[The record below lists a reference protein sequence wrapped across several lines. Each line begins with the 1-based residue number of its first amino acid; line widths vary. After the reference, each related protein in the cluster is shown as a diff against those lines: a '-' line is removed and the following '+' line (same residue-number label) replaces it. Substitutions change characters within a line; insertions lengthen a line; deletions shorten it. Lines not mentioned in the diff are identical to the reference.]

1 MRDFSSY
8 IASSVL
14 QQSCFKGRNMQG
26 FVSRLFTSA
35 FAWLLLSLC
44 INTHAF
50 EISTG
55 ENVQCEVNLNGKTG
69 VATEIWDRY
78 TDVKYRSPELGRA
91 VAVMRLDDS
100 GWPTI
105 IFDAPAHE
113 KSIKG
118 SQTIWDFVYFHEC
131 AHAQNPKLSEVGANC
146 SAYIEM
152 GKRGLMNYN
161 RMKQLETMH
170 FNMMSILPIEYAG
183 SGSQFWHQTLKC
195 VKNPEEYFDSIMIP
209 Q

>member
-1 MRDFSSY
+1 M
-8 IASSVL
+8 L
-14 QQSCFKGRNMQG
+14 G
-26 FVSRLFTSA
+26 FVSKYSKTVI
-35 FAWLLLSLC
+35 AWLLVLCSLSSG
-44 INTHAF
+44 AF

-55 ENVQCEVNLNGKTG
+55 ENVQCAVHLNGKTG
-69 VATEIWDRY
+69 VATEIWDSY
-78 TDVKYRSPELGRA
+78 TDVQGRNPELGLA

-105 IFDAPAHE
+105 IIDAPAHA
-113 KSIKG
+113 KTVKG

-131 AHAQNPKLSEVGANC
+131 AHAQNPQLSELGDNC

-183 SGSQFWHQTLKC
+183 SGAQFWHQTLQC
-195 VKNPEEYFDSIMIP
+195 VKKPEDFLGVSTTSE
-209 Q
+209 